1 MGAETSPH
9 KICDKLAR
17 TQITNAQDATV
28 ALDRFE
34 QLSAFVE
41 VARWQSFARAA
52 QQLERHTSA
61 VSRAVAALENRLG
74 VRLLQRT
81 TRRVTLSDAG
91 REYFRRCEMLLAEF
105 DGADA
110 EVRDHAASLRGNL
123 RVSAATGAG
132 QTLFAPIVPEFLAAY
147 PLLTLDLRL
156 SNRYVD
162 LVEEGYDLALRVGT
176 LAADSRLVVR
186 RLAPTRRVL
195 LSSAAYLERRG
206 NPRTPQQLREHAC
219 LVLDIGTR
227 PQRWLLER
235 ARTRAAVDVAG
246 PLRSNN
252 AFVLLDACRRGLGI
266 SLLPATVAEADL
278 RRHELRRVLPGWA
291 NEEQGIYAVYPS
303 ARFIPAKVR
312 AFVDFIAVRLRAE
325 AGG

>member
-1 MGAETSPH
+1 M
-9 KICDKLAR
+9 
-17 TQITNAQDATV
+17 
-28 ALDRFE
+28 DRFE

-41 VARWQSFARAA
+41 VARRQSFAQAA
-52 QQLERHTSA
+52 RQLGRHVSA

-81 TRRVTLSDAG
+81 TRRVILSDAG
-91 REYFRRCEMLLAEF
+91 RDYFKRCETLLAEF

-110 EVRDHAASLRGNL
+110 EVRDRAASLRGKL

-132 QTLFAPIVPEFLAAY
+132 QTLIAPIVPRFLAAH
-147 PLLTLDLRL
+147 PFLALDLQL

-186 RLAPTRRVL
+186 RLVPTRRVL
-195 LSSAAYLERRG
+195 LASAAYLERRDG
-206 NPRTPQQLREHAC
+206 PRNPHQLREHPC
-219 LVLDIGTR
+219 LVLDVGVR
-227 PQRWLLER
+227 PQHWELAR
-235 ARTRAAVDVAG
+235 ARTHVAIDVDG

-252 AFVLLDACRRGLGI
+252 SFVLLRACRDGLGI
-266 SLLPATVAEADL
+266 GLLPETVAGDDL
-278 RRHELRRVLPGWA
+278 RRGELRRVLPGWVSA
-291 NEEQGIYAVYPS
+291 EEGIYAVYPS

-312 AFVDFIAVRLRAE
+312 AFVEFVAAELRASE
-325 AGG
+325 G

>member
-1 MGAETSPH
+1 
-9 KICDKLAR
+9 
-17 TQITNAQDATV
+17 V
-28 ALDRFE
+28 DRFE

-41 VARWQSFARAA
+41 VARRQSFAQAA
-52 QQLERHTSA
+52 RQLDRHVSA

-91 REYFRRCEMLLAEF
+91 RDYFKRCETLLAEF

-110 EVRDHAASLRGNL
+110 EVRDRAAALRGKL

-132 QTLFAPIVPEFLAAY
+132 QSLIAPIVPRFLAAH
-147 PLLTLDLRL
+147 PLLTLDLQL
-156 SNRYVD
+156 TNRYVD

-186 RLAPTRRVL
+186 RLLPTRRIL
-195 LSSAAYLERRG
+195 LASAAYLERRG
-206 NPRTPQQLREHAC
+206 SPRHPRELREHAC
-219 LVLDIGTR
+219 LVLDIGGR
-227 PQRWLLER
+227 PQLWTLAR
-235 ARTRAAVDVAG
+235 ARTHAVIDVDG

-252 AFVLLDACRRGLGI
+252 AFVLLRACRDGLGV
-266 SLLPATVAEADL
+266 SLLPETVARDDL
-278 RRHELRRVLPGWA
+278 RPGELRRVLPGWVSA
-291 NEEQGIYAVYPS
+291 EEGIYAVYPS

-312 AFVDFIAVRLRAE
+312 AFVDFVAAELRAAE
-325 AGG
+325 A

>member
-1 MGAETSPH
+1 M
-9 KICDKLAR
+9 
-17 TQITNAQDATV
+17 
-28 ALDRFE
+28 DRFE

-41 VARWQSFARAA
+41 VARWQSFAQAA
-52 QQLERHTSA
+52 RHLERHTSA

-91 REYFRRCEMLLAEF
+91 RDYFKRCETLLAEF

-110 EVRDHAASLRGNL
+110 AVRDHAASLRGNL

-132 QTLFAPIVPEFLAAY
+132 QTLFAPIVPEFLAAH
-147 PLLTLDLRL
+147 PLVTLDLQL

-186 RLAPTRRVL
+186 RLAPTRSVL
-195 LSSAAYLERRG
+195 VASAAYLERRG
-206 NPRTPQQLREHAC
+206 SPRTPQQLREHAC
-219 LVLDIGTR
+219 LVLEVGAR
-227 PQRWLLER
+227 PQRWVLER
-235 ARTRAAVDVAG
+235 ARTHTAVDVAG

-252 AFVLLDACRRGLGI
+252 SFVLLNACRLGLGI
-266 SLLPATVAEADL
+266 SLLPASVAGGDL
-278 RRHELRRVLPGWA
+278 RRRELRHVLQGWVSA
-291 NEEQGIYAVYPS
+291 EQGIYAVYPS

-312 AFVDFIAVRLRAE
+312 AFVDFVAARLRA
-325 AGG
+325 GQP

>member
-1 MGAETSPH
+1 M
-9 KICDKLAR
+9 
-17 TQITNAQDATV
+17 
-28 ALDRFE
+28 DRFE

-41 VARWQSFARAA
+41 VARWQSFAQAA
-52 QQLERHTSA
+52 RHLDRHTSA

-91 REYFRRCEMLLAEF
+91 RDYFKRCETLLAEF

-110 EVRDHAASLRGNL
+110 AVRDHAASLSGNL

-132 QTLFAPIVPEFLAAY
+132 QTLFAPIVPEFLAAH
-147 PLLTLDLRL
+147 PLVTLDLQL

-162 LVEEGYDLALRVGT
+162 LVDEGYDLALRVGT

-195 LSSAAYLERRG
+195 LASPAYLERRG
-206 NPRTPQQLREHAC
+206 SPRTPQQLREHAC
-219 LVLDIGTR
+219 LVLDIGAR
-227 PQRWLLER
+227 PQRWTLARDR
-235 ARTRAAVDVAG
+235 AHVAIDVAG

-252 AFVLLDACRRGLGI
+252 AFVLLRACRDGLGI
-266 SLLPATVAEADL
+266 TLLPETVAGDDL
-278 RRHELRRVLPGWA
+278 RRRDLRRVLPGWVST
-291 NEEQGIYAVYPS
+291 EEGIYAVYPS

-312 AFVDFIAVRLRAE
+312 AFVDFIAVRLRAAE
-325 AGG
+325 P